1 MPRPLR
7 LGDGRSPLSHQRSLP
22 VLCSPGHLGKPGT
35 RPCPPWSAAPR
46 HKLESGTRGDS
57 LGRRVGLA
65 RAQQVPVLFSRSA
78 PDDHSPAVKW
88 TPLSVVWAPV
98 PLLPKPVSSLPA
110 CFGLGNYV
118 SPPPHRPPFA
128 SLFYFTLRV
137 SYALSPPWLLAD
149 IIGSCRPTL

>member
-78 PDDHSPAVKW
+78 PDDHSPAVKCGHRSPW
-88 TPLSVVWAPV
+88 CGPQSHFYSSPFLPCQPALAWVIMCLHPRTARLLLLSSTLLCVCRMPLV
-98 PLLPKPVSSLPA
+98 PH
-110 CFGLGNYV
+110 GY
-118 SPPPHRPPFA
+118 
-128 SLFYFTLRV
+128 
-137 SYALSPPWLLAD
+137 
-149 IIGSCRPTL
+149 